1 MLKPVF
7 SASISLY
14 AKSIYEATMMIC
26 VRTYKVINQWAE
38 PGPRAGGG
46 VGGRGEGERGR
57 STVEATLRLLSSVVF
72 LCLIV

>member
-46 VGGRGEGERGR
+46 GGGRR
-57 STVEATLRLLSSVVF
+57 
-72 LCLIV
+72 